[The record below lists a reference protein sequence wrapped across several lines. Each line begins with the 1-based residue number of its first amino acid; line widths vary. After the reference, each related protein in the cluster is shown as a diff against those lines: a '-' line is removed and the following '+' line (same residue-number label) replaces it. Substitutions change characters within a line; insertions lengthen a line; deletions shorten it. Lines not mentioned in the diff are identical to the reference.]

1 MHGPGRLTGP
11 DRSGDNGS
19 GALPKVGA
27 TERAHCVSRLA
38 GADATGAGALG
49 SLDGAIDGIVP
60 LVYEPATH
68 RLRRRSPPEGS
79 PEWPK
84 ANDAASLTSTS
95 SVSTDLSACPSDRS
109 VDEGA
114 KRTTGLAAIF
124 SKGLLAWK
132 SKTPVAEV
140 RVPSPRD
147 PSPTPS
153 KQSADGCVASSTT
166 ALILENRP
174 SNLPAKPPDEE
185 HKHKLEYEQMVKAA
199 RKKELK
205 DARTR
210 KKQLQQQWRQEEQ
223 LAQATR
229 TWVSDVL
236 PCWETTRNQRRTR
249 DLWWRGIPPSVRG
262 HVWKLA
268 VGNELNI
275 TTELYEICASR
286 SRKLWCTKAA
296 PDDPDLVNTRE
307 NSAHL
312 IRLDVSRTFPQL
324 GIFQESGP
332 YFDVLHCLLGAYV
345 VYRPDIGYVQG
356 MSFLAAMLLLN
367 LDVVDA
373 FICFANLLNRP
384 CQLAFFR
391 VDQPQM
397 NAYYTLYDDF
407 FRENMPK
414 LFSHFQKNSLTSD
427 LYLVDWIYTMY
438 SRSLPLD
445 VASRVWDV
453 FLRDGE
459 EFLFRSALGIMRLY
473 EQVLLQL
480 DFINLAQFLT
490 RLPEDINSDVL
501 FDSISAIRMTVNK
514 RNFAQVLAKHR
525 EQAS

>member
-1 MHGPGRLTGP
+1 M
-11 DRSGDNGS
+11 
-19 GALPKVGA
+19 
-27 TERAHCVSRLA
+27 
-38 GADATGAGALG
+38 
-49 SLDGAIDGIVP
+49 VP
-60 LVYEPATH
+60 LVYEPATQ
-68 RLRRRSPPEGS
+68 RMRRRSPER
-79 PEWPK
+79 
-84 ANDAASLTSTS
+84 DAASLTSTS
-95 SVSTDLSACPSDRS
+95 SASTDLSACPSEAE
-109 VDEGA
+109 EGA
-114 KRTTGLAAIF
+114 RRSAGLAAIF
-124 SKGLLAWK
+124 SRGLLAWK
-132 SKTPVAEV
+132 WKTSEV

-185 HKHKLEYEQMVKAA
+185 HKHRLEYEEMVKAA

-205 DARTR
+205 EAAARR
-210 KKQLQQQWRQEEQ
+210 KQLEQQWRQEEQ
-223 LAQATR
+223 LVQATR

-236 PCWETTRNQRRTR
+236 PRWETARHQRRTQ
-249 DLWWRGIPPSVRG
+249 DLWWQGIPPSVRG

-275 TTELYEICASR
+275 TSELYEICASR
-286 SRKLWCTKAA
+286 SRQVTRA
-296 PDDPDLVNTRE
+296 DDPDLADTRE

-345 VYRPDIGYVQG
+345 VYRPDVGYVQG

-367 LDVVDA
+367 LDVADA

-397 NAYYTLYDDF
+397 NAYYTLYEDF
-407 FRENMPK
+407 FRENLPK
-414 LFSHFQKNSLTSD
+414 LFAHFQKQSLTSD
-427 LYLVDWIYTMY
+427 LYLVDWIYTLY

-490 RLPEDINSDVL
+490 KLPEDMNSDVL
-501 FDSISAIRMTVNK
+501 FDSIGAIRMTVNK

>member
-1 MHGPGRLTGP
+1 MVP
-11 DRSGDNGS
+11 
-19 GALPKVGA
+19 
-27 TERAHCVSRLA
+27 A
-38 GADATGAGALG
+38 GAPGG
-49 SLDGAIDGIVP
+49 LDGALDGMVP
-60 LVYEPATH
+60 LVYEPATQ
-68 RLRRRSPPEGS
+68 RMRRRSPER
-79 PEWPK
+79 
-84 ANDAASLTSTS
+84 DAASLTSTS
-95 SVSTDLSACPSDRS
+95 SASTDLSACPSEAE
-109 VDEGA
+109 EGA
-114 KRTTGLAAIF
+114 RRSAGLAAIF
-124 SKGLLAWK
+124 SRGLLAWK
-132 SKTPVAEV
+132 WKASEV

-185 HKHKLEYEQMVKAA
+185 HKHRLEYEEMVKAA

-205 DARTR
+205 EAAARR
-210 KKQLQQQWRQEEQ
+210 KQLEQQWRQEEQ
-223 LAQATR
+223 LVQATR

-236 PCWETTRNQRRTR
+236 PRWETARHQRRTQE
-249 DLWWRGIPPSVRG
+249 LWWQGIPPSVRG

-275 TTELYEICASR
+275 TSELYEICASR
-286 SRKLWCTKAA
+286 SRQVTRA
-296 PDDPDLVNTRE
+296 DDPDRADTRE

-345 VYRPDIGYVQG
+345 VYRPDVGYVQG

-367 LDVVDA
+367 LDVADA

-397 NAYYTLYDDF
+397 NAYYTLYEDF
-407 FRENMPK
+407 FRENLPK
-414 LFSHFQKNSLTSD
+414 LFAHFQKHSLTSD
-427 LYLVDWIYTMY
+427 LYLVDWIYTLY

-490 RLPEDINSDVL
+490 KLPEDMNSDVL
-501 FDSISAIRMTVNK
+501 FDSIGAIRMTVNK

>member
-1 MHGPGRLTGP
+1 M
-11 DRSGDNGS
+11 
-19 GALPKVGA
+19 
-27 TERAHCVSRLA
+27 
-38 GADATGAGALG
+38 
-49 SLDGAIDGIVP
+49 VP
-60 LVYEPATH
+60 LVYEPATQ
-68 RLRRRSPPEGS
+68 RMRRRSPER
-79 PEWPK
+79 
-84 ANDAASLTSTS
+84 DAASLTSTS
-95 SVSTDLSACPSDRS
+95 SASTDLSACPSEAE
-109 VDEGA
+109 EGA
-114 KRTTGLAAIF
+114 RRSAGLAAIF
-124 SKGLLAWK
+124 SRGLLAWK
-132 SKTPVAEV
+132 WKASEV

-185 HKHKLEYEQMVKAA
+185 HKHRLEYEEMVKAA

-205 DARTR
+205 EAAARR
-210 KKQLQQQWRQEEQ
+210 KQLEQQWRQEEQ
-223 LAQATR
+223 LVQATR

-236 PCWETTRNQRRTR
+236 PRWETARHQRRTQ
-249 DLWWRGIPPSVRG
+249 DLWWQGIPPSVRG

-275 TTELYEICASR
+275 TSELYEICALR
-286 SRKLWCTKAA
+286 SRQVTRA
-296 PDDPDLVNTRE
+296 DDPDLADTRE

-345 VYRPDIGYVQG
+345 VYRPDVGYVQG

-367 LDVVDA
+367 LDVADA

-397 NAYYTLYDDF
+397 NAYYTLYEDF
-407 FRENMPK
+407 FRENLPK
-414 LFSHFQKNSLTSD
+414 LFAHFQKHSLTSD
-427 LYLVDWIYTMY
+427 LYLVDWIYTLY

-490 RLPEDINSDVL
+490 KLPEDMNSDVL
-501 FDSISAIRMTVNK
+501 FDSIGAIRMTVNK

>member
-1 MHGPGRLTGP
+1 M
-11 DRSGDNGS
+11 
-19 GALPKVGA
+19 
-27 TERAHCVSRLA
+27 
-38 GADATGAGALG
+38 
-49 SLDGAIDGIVP
+49 VP
-60 LVYEPATH
+60 LVYEPATQ
-68 RLRRRSPPEGS
+68 RMRRRSPER
-79 PEWPK
+79 
-84 ANDAASLTSTS
+84 DAASLTSTS
-95 SVSTDLSACPSDRS
+95 SASTDLSACPSEAE
-109 VDEGA
+109 EGA
-114 KRTTGLAAIF
+114 RRSAGLAAIF
-124 SKGLLAWK
+124 SRGLLAWK
-132 SKTPVAEV
+132 WKASEV

-185 HKHKLEYEQMVKAA
+185 HKHRLEYEEMVKAA

-205 DARTR
+205 EAAARR
-210 KKQLQQQWRQEEQ
+210 KQLEQQWRQEEQ
-223 LAQATR
+223 LVQATR

-236 PCWETTRNQRRTR
+236 PRWETARHQRRTQE
-249 DLWWRGIPPSVRG
+249 LWWQGIPPSVRG

-275 TTELYEICASR
+275 TSELYEICASR
-286 SRKLWCTKAA
+286 SRQVTRA
-296 PDDPDLVNTRE
+296 DDPDRADTRE

-324 GIFQESGP
+324 GIFQEGCLHGGAIPPFARRDVHHVVTTLRKRAESGP

-345 VYRPDIGYVQG
+345 VYRPDVGYG

-367 LDVVDA
+367 LDVADA

-397 NAYYTLYDDF
+397 NAYYTLYEDF
-407 FRENMPK
+407 FRENLPK
-414 LFSHFQKNSLTSD
+414 LFAHFQKHSLTSD
-427 LYLVDWIYTMY
+427 LYLVDWIYTLY

-490 RLPEDINSDVL
+490 KLPEDMNSDVL
-501 FDSISAIRMTVNK
+501 FDSIGAIRMTVNK